1 MDLSKFNLTPS
12 AKKALKDSEFIAE
25 TFGHLK
31 VIDLHLIIS
40 ILDFSHNN
48 IDFVFGSN
56 GIVKE
61 GIKKSMEYAVS
72 SYKEPRRKKKIYSE
86 EIRDILDNALKL
98 SSRLKD
104 EFIGIDHILFIILT
118 TREEICEFLLSL
130 DIDLEK
136 INKDLRNTIKDGIPK
151 DLIVSNQPTKNPKS
165 DSLSDISDW
174 CEDLNEKIDARGDF
188 EIFGREEEI
197 DRIFEV
203 LLKKNKSNVI
213 LVGEAGV
220 GKTAIVEGMAE
231 KILKRQCPDLLLHKK
246 ILSLDLTSVL
256 AGTIYRGQMEEKLK
270 KILDQLSSSDNHYIL
285 FIDEI
290 HNIIGAG
297 GGSDGGGLDFANIM
311 KPALSRGNM
320 SCVGATTK
328 EEYERFFK
336 KDAAL
341 NRRFEKIDI
350 KEPTKEET
358 FELIKVAKKSYEK
371 FHQLEYK
378 EDVLAKIIDLCDIY
392 LTNKKFP
399 DKAFDILD
407 ESGARTKKINFVRPQ
422 KAKNMENKLMDP
434 EFQESS
440 QHAKFKKAYSK
451 IIEKWGKSLEN
462 KVFPVDIEIIYD
474 IFAYKLNTSKE
485 NVRKSNNIPLSG
497 KIGF

>member
-12 AKKALKDSEFIAE
+12 AKKALKDCEFIAE

-40 ILDFSHNN
+40 IFEFSHNN
-48 IDFVFGSN
+48 IDFVFSSN
-56 GIVKE
+56 GIIKE
-61 GIKKSMEYAVS
+61 GIKKSIEYVIS
-72 SYKEPRRKKKIYSE
+72 SYKEPKRKKKIYSK
-86 EIRDILDNALKL
+86 EIKDILDDSLKL

-104 EFIGIDHILFIILT
+104 EFIGIDHILLIILT
-118 TREEICEFLLSL
+118 TREDICEFLIGL

-136 INKDLRNTIKDGIPK
+136 INKDLRDVIKNGIPK
-151 DLIVSNQPTKNPKS
+151 ELVASNQPVKNFNAEP
-165 DSLSDISDW
+165 LSGISDW
-174 CEDLNEKIDARGDF
+174 CEDLNEKINARGDF
-188 EIFGREEEI
+188 EIFGRDEEI

-270 KILDQLSSSDNHYIL
+270 KILDQLSADNHYIL

-311 KPALSRGNM
+311 KPALSRGDI

-336 KDAAL
+336 KDSAL
-341 NRRFEKIDI
+341 NRRFEKIDV

-358 FELIKVAKKSYEK
+358 LELIKVAKKSYEK
-371 FHQLEYK
+371 FHQVEYK
-378 EDVLAKIIDLCDIY
+378 EDVLSKIIDLCDIY

-422 KAKNMENKLMDP
+422 KAKNMENKLMDS

-440 QHAKFKKAYSK
+440 QYAKFQKAYSK

-462 KVFPVDIEIIYD
+462 KVFPVDIDVIYD
-474 IFAYKLNTSKE
+474 IFAYKLNTSSE
-485 NVRKSNNIPLSG
+485 NVRKGANIPLSG

>member
-1 MDLSKFNLTPS
+1 MLPLYGVGSGGRLVGLRVRGTVQ
-12 AKKALKDSEFIAE
+12 
-25 TFGHLK
+25 G
-31 VIDLHLIIS
+31 
-40 ILDFSHNN
+40 
-48 IDFVFGSN
+48 GSN
-56 GIVKE
+56 AGGFGIRFRGQGVSTTAPKRGRLLSHDVSQFPACQPDRRRRRGCGDLRLRRARPDQADGLHGARIRPAQGLQGSLRE
-61 GIKKSMEYAVS
+61 GREG
-72 SYKEPRRKKKIYSE
+72 RRTGV
-86 EIRDILDNALKL
+86 R
-98 SSRLKD
+98 SRL
-104 EFIGIDHILFIILT
+104 
-118 TREEICEFLLSL
+118 
-130 DIDLEK
+130 
-136 INKDLRNTIKDGIPK
+136 
-151 DLIVSNQPTKNPKS
+151 
-165 DSLSDISDW
+165 
-174 CEDLNEKIDARGDF
+174 
-188 EIFGREEEI
+188 
-197 DRIFEV
+197 DRRRYGQAAGGN
-203 LLKKNKSNVI
+203 KKNKSNVI

-270 KILDQLSSSDNHYIL
+270 KILDQLSSSGNHYIL

-311 KPALSRGNM
+311 KPALSRGDM

-371 FHQLEYK
+371 FHQVEYK
-378 EDVLAKIIDLCDIY
+378 EDVLSKIIDLCDIY

-422 KAKNMENKLMDP
+422 KAKNMEDKLMNS
-434 EFQESS
+434 EFQESP
-440 QHAKFKKAYSK
+440 QHAKFQKAYSK

-462 KVFPVDIEIIYD
+462 KVFPVDIDVIYD

-485 NVRKSNNIPLSG
+485 NVRKGNNIPLSG

>member
-48 IDFVFGSN
+48 IDFVFNSN

-61 GIKKSMEYAVS
+61 GIKKSIEYALS
-72 SYKEPRRKKKIYSE
+72 SYKEPRRKKKIYSK
-86 EIRDILDNALKL
+86 EIQDILDNSLKL
-98 SSRLKD
+98 SSKLKD

-118 TREEICEFLLSL
+118 TREEVCEFLLSL
-130 DIDLEK
+130 DVDLEK
-136 INKDLRNTIKDGIPK
+136 INRDLRDTIKNGIPK
-151 DLIVSNQPTKNPKS
+151 DLVVSSQPIKNSNSEP
-165 DSLSDISDW
+165 LSDISDW
-174 CEDLNEKIDARGDF
+174 CEDLNDKIEARGDF

-270 KILDQLSSSDNHYIL
+270 KILDQLSSDNHYIL

-311 KPALSRGNM
+311 KPALSRGDM

-336 KDAAL
+336 KDSAL

-358 FELIKVAKKSYEK
+358 LELIKVAKKSYEK
-371 FHQLEYK
+371 FHQVKYE
-378 EDVLAKIIDLCDIY
+378 EDVVAKIIDLCDIY

-407 ESGARTKKINFVRPQ
+407 ESGARSKKINFVRPQ
-422 KAKNMENKLMDP
+422 KAKDMEKKLMDA
-434 EFQESS
+434 EFQETP
-440 QHAKFKKAYSK
+440 QFAKFQKSYSK

-485 NVRKSNNIPLSG
+485 NVKKGNNIPLSG

>member
-12 AKKALKDSEFIAE
+12 AKKALKDSEFVAE

-31 VIDLHLIIS
+31 VIDLHLTLS
-40 ILDFSHNN
+40 ILNFNHNN
-48 IDFVFGSN
+48 IDYVFSSN

-61 GIKKSMEYAVS
+61 GIKKSIEYALAC
-72 SYKEPRRKKKIYSE
+72 YKEPKRKHKIYSK
-86 EIRDILDNALKL
+86 EIQNILEDSLKL
-98 SSRLKD
+98 SSKLKD
-104 EFIGIDHILFIILT
+104 EFVGIDHMLLIILS
-118 TREEICEFLLSL
+118 TREEICDFLLSL

-136 INKDLRNTIKDGIPK
+136 INKDLKNTIKNGIPK
-151 DLIVSNQPTKNPKS
+151 DLVVSHQSNKKPNNEPI
-165 DSLSDISDW
+165 SDISDW
-174 CEDLNEKIDARGDF
+174 CEDLNEKISERGDF
-188 EIFGREEEI
+188 EIFGRDEEI

-246 ILSLDLTSVL
+246 ILSLDLASVL

-270 KILDQLSSSDNHYIL
+270 KILDQLSSDNHYIL

-311 KPALSRGNM
+311 KPALSRGDI

-336 KDAAL
+336 KDSAL

-371 FHQLEYK
+371 FHQVEYK
-378 EDVLAKIIDLCDIY
+378 EDVLSKIIDLCDIY

-407 ESGARTKKINFVRPQ
+407 ESGARSKKINFVRPQ
-422 KAKNMENKLMDP
+422 KAKNMESKLMDS
-434 EFQESS
+434 EFQESP
-440 QHAKFKKAYSK
+440 QHAKFQKAYSK

-462 KVFPVDIEIIYD
+462 KVFPVDIELIYD

-485 NVRKSNNIPLSG
+485 NIRSGKNVPLSG

>member
-12 AKKALKDSEFIAE
+12 AKKALKDCEFIAE

-31 VIDLHLIIS
+31 VVDLHLIIS

-48 IDFVFGSN
+48 IDFVFRSN
-56 GIVKE
+56 GIIKE
-61 GIKKSMEYAVS
+61 GIKKSMEYALS
-72 SYKEPRRKKKIYSE
+72 SYKEPKRKKKIYSK
-86 EIRDILDNALKL
+86 EIKEILDNSLKL

-118 TREEICEFLLSL
+118 TREDICDFLISL

-136 INKDLRNTIKDGIPK
+136 INKDLRGVIKNGVSK
-151 DLIVSNQPTKNPKS
+151 DLVTSNQPVKNLNTE
-165 DSLSDISDW
+165 SLSDISDW
-174 CEDLNEKIDARGDF
+174 CEDLNEKISERGDF
-188 EIFGREEEI
+188 EIFGRDEEI

-246 ILSLDLTSVL
+246 ILSLDLASVL

-270 KILDQLSSSDNHYIL
+270 KILDHLSTDSHYIL

-311 KPALSRGNM
+311 KPALSRGSI

-328 EEYERFFK
+328 EEYEKFFK
-336 KDAAL
+336 KDSAL
-341 NRRFEKIDI
+341 NRRFEKIDV

-358 FELIKVAKKSYEK
+358 LELIKVAKKSYEK
-371 FHQLEYK
+371 FHQVEYK
-378 EDVLAKIIDLCDIY
+378 EDVIVKIVDLCDIY

-407 ESGARTKKINFVRPQ
+407 ESGARSKKINFIRPQ
-422 KAKNMENKLMDP
+422 KAKNMEKKLMDSK
-434 EFQESS
+434 FQESPQFS
-440 QHAKFKKAYSK
+440 RFQKSYSK

-462 KVFPVDIEIIYD
+462 KVFSVDIEMIYD
-474 IFAYKLNTSKE
+474 IFAFKLNTSKE
-485 NVRKSNNIPLSG
+485 NIRDGKNIPLSG

>member
-12 AKKALKDSEFIAE
+12 AKKSLKDSEFVAE

-31 VIDLHLIIS
+31 VIDLHLILS
-40 ILDFSHNN
+40 ILNFNHNN
-48 IDFVFGSN
+48 IDHVFSSN
-56 GIVKE
+56 GIIKE
-61 GIKKSMEYAVS
+61 GIKKSIEYALTC
-72 SYKEPRRKKKIYSE
+72 YKEPKRKHKIYSK
-86 EIRDILDNALKL
+86 EIQNILEDSVKL
-98 SSRLKD
+98 SSKLKD
-104 EFIGIDHILFIILT
+104 EFVGIDHILLVILS
-118 TREEICEFLLSL
+118 TREEICDFLLSL
-130 DIDLEK
+130 DVDLEK
-136 INKDLRNTIKDGIPK
+136 INKDLKNTIKNGTPK
-151 DLIVSNQPTKNPKS
+151 ELVASNQSNKKPNNEPT
-165 DSLSDISDW
+165 SDISDW
-174 CEDLNEKIDARGDF
+174 CEDLNEKISERGDF
-188 EIFGREEEI
+188 EIFGRDEEI

-231 KILKRQCPDLLLHKK
+231 KTLKRQCPDLLLHKK
-246 ILSLDLTSVL
+246 ILSLDLASVL

-270 KILDQLSSSDNHYIL
+270 KILDQLSSDNHYIL
-285 FIDEI
+285 FIDEV

-311 KPALSRGNM
+311 KPALSRGDI

-336 KDAAL
+336 KDSAL

-371 FHQLEYK
+371 FHQVEYK

-399 DKAFDILD
+399 DKAFDVLD
-407 ESGARTKKINFVRPQ
+407 ESGARSKKINFIRPQ
-422 KAKNMENKLMDP
+422 KAKNMEPKLMDAK
-434 EFQESS
+434 FQETA
-440 QHAKFKKAYSK
+440 QYAKFQKTYAK

-462 KVFPVDIEIIYD
+462 KVFPVDIELIYD

-485 NVRKSNNIPLSG
+485 NIRSGKNVPLSG